1 MSSCEAGRD
10 VNVYKVEDADQRP
23 VSAFFKPEIN
33 DKDPPP
39 KKGIFQTA
47 GNLSMLP
54 SLYINLN
61 I

>member
-10 VNVYKVEDADQRP
+10 VNVYKVEDADQKP
-23 VSAFFKPEIN
+23 INAFFKPEVS

-39 KKGIFQTA
+39 KNGIFRNT
-47 GNLSMLP
+47 GSFSMLP
-54 SLYINLN
+54 SLYISRD